1 MCAGEIGI
9 VVQGWIDGCLALA
22 NSVRVRVRVGVWWPR
37 RVRWWLRVGKYLIY
51 DFKILLMVN
60 QITL

>member
-22 NSVRVRVRVGVWWPR
+22 NSVRSDEDEGVGAGGCVVAPQGALVASGR
-37 RVRWWLRVGKYLIY
+37 
-51 DFKILLMVN
+51 
-60 QITL
+60 

>member
-22 NSVRVRVRVGVWWPR
+22 NSVRSDEDEGAGGCVVAPQGALVASGR
-37 RVRWWLRVGKYLIY
+37 
-51 DFKILLMVN
+51 
-60 QITL
+60 

>member
-22 NSVRVRVRVGVWWPR
+22 NSVRSDEDEGAGAGGCVVAPQGALVASGR
-37 RVRWWLRVGKYLIY
+37 
-51 DFKILLMVN
+51 
-60 QITL
+60 